1 MAATTAGNGQKKM
14 EFKQVDFDVNEIAPD
29 APEGEWM
36 MSIPRG
42 KCKVQPTKEEKLP
55 LLIVPVRLDS
65 TEEEGDK
72 FQKALGNELSAMFTF
87 GSSNPRGDRLM
98 KLRLRQLCEAAD
110 VELDVIP
117 RGSMK
122 DPIADLTPLMRA
134 LEGKKFK
141 GWTKVSVRKDTG
153 EEVTDL
159 LFRDPKAPLA
169 AKSDDDDDDDEPAP
183 ARGKAAKKSARGR

>member
-72 FQKALGNELSAMFTF
+72 FQKALGNEKYEGVETRIDRWTRVPQAMLT
-87 GSSNPRGDRLM
+87 GKGDVS
-98 KLRLRQLCEAAD
+98 D
-110 VELDVIP
+110 
-117 RGSMK
+117 
-122 DPIADLTPLMRA
+122 
-134 LEGKKFK
+134 
-141 GWTKVSVRKDTG
+141 KVSGINAGADDYIVKPF
-153 EEVTDL
+153 EPQEL
-159 LFRDPKAPLA
+159 L
-169 AKSDDDDDDDEPAP
+169 
-183 ARGKAAKKSARGR
+183 ARIKMT